1 MWVEWW
7 IDGWVERWMYA
18 LKLCCLVQVFRPKDE
33 KLEEFWIDFNVGSGC
48 VSFFTDEPQVDF
60 STSLC

>member
-1 MWVEWW
+1 
-7 IDGWVERWMYA
+7 MYA